1 MTQIAPRDLLL
12 LLGITILWGLNLVI
26 SKVGVESLPPILFT
40 TLRFAIMALVLAPFL
55 RLYRGQMGALAVA
68 GLLSGAVCFALMF
81 VGLAL
86 AENVASVAIAGQL
99 GVPFTTLLSV
109 ALLGEVV
116 HWRRWT
122 GIALS
127 FAGVLVMGLDPR
139 VFEYWPSLAFVIG
152 SAFVGALGLIAVKRL
167 QGVDPLA
174 MQGWFALISLP
185 LLAGLTLA
193 IEQPTAQ
200 TVAQAPFAAWGAVLF
215 SALGAS
221 VIAHTGFYYLVQR
234 YPVTSV
240 APLTVLSPV
249 LSVVFGIWWLGDT
262 LTPRIALGGA
272 LTLVGV
278 FIIIWRERRLPDTG
292 T

>member
-1 MTQIAPRDLLL
+1 MTRIATRDLLL
-12 LLGITILWGLNLVI
+12 LLGITIVWGLNLVI
-26 SKVGVESLPPILFT
+26 SKLGLESLSPLLFT
-40 TLRFAIMALVLAPFL
+40 TLRFAITALVLAPFL
-55 RLYRGQMGALAVA
+55 RLYAGQMSAIVIA

-127 FAGVLVMGLDPR
+127 FMGVLVMGLDPR
-139 VFEYWPSLAFVIG
+139 VFQYWPSLAFVIG

-167 QGVDPLA
+167 RAVDPLA
-174 MQGWFALISLP
+174 MQGWFALLSLP
-185 LLAGLTLA
+185 FLAALTLA
-193 IEQPTAQ
+193 LERPTLQ
-200 TVAQAPFAAWGAVLF
+200 TVQTAPLEAWGAVLF

-249 LSVVFGIWWLGDT
+249 LSVAFGIWWLGDT
-262 LTPRIALGGA
+262 LTARIALGGA
-272 LTLVGV
+272 LTLIGV
-278 FIIIWRERRLPDTG
+278 FIIVWRERRIADTG

>member
-26 SKVGVESLPPILFT
+26 SKIGLENLPPILFT

-55 RLYRGQMGALAVA
+55 RIYRGQMGALAVA

-127 FAGVLVMGLDPR
+127 FAGVMVMGLDPR

-174 MQGWFALISLP
+174 LQGWFALISLP

-200 TVAQAPFAAWGAVLF
+200 SVAQAPLAAWGAVLF

-262 LTPRIALGGA
+262 LTARIALGGA

>member
-26 SKVGVESLPPILFT
+26 SKIGVEQIPPILFT
-40 TLRFAIMALVLAPFL
+40 ALRFGIMALVLLPFL
-55 RLYRGQMGALAVA
+55 RFYPGQMSAVFVA

-127 FAGVLVMGLDPR
+127 FAGVMVMGLDPR
-139 VFEYWPSLAFVIG
+139 VFEYWPSVAFVIG

-174 MQGWFALISLP
+174 MQGWFALLSLP
-185 LLAGLTLA
+185 LLAALTLA
-193 IEQPTAQ
+193 LEQPTVQ
-200 TVAQAPFAAWGAVLF
+200 TLQDAPQSAWGAVLF

-249 LSVVFGIWWLGDT
+249 LSVVFGVWWLGDT

-272 LTLVGV
+272 LTLIGV
-278 FIIIWRERRLPDTG
+278 FIIVWRERRIADTG

>member
-26 SKVGVESLPPILFT
+26 SKIGVESLPPILFT

-109 ALLGEVV
+109 ALLGEAV

-200 TVAQAPFAAWGAVLF
+200 TVMQAPFAAWGAVLF

-249 LSVVFGIWWLGDT
+249 LSVVFGIWWLGDM

>member
-1 MTQIAPRDLLL
+1 MTRISPGHLLL
-12 LLGITILWGLNLVI
+12 LFGITLIWGLNLVI
-26 SKVGVESLPPILFT
+26 SKYGVGSIPPILFT
-40 TLRFAIMALVLAPFL
+40 TLRFLIVGIVLAPFL
-55 RLYRGQMGALAVA
+55 RWYPGQMGPLVIA
-68 GLLSGAVCFALMF
+68 GVLSGALCFSMMF
-81 VGLAL
+81 AGLAL
-86 AENVASVAIAGQL
+86 ANNVSSVAIAGQL

-127 FAGVLVMGLDPR
+127 FGGVLVMGLDPE
-139 VFEYWPSLAFVIG
+139 VFQYWQSLALVIG

-167 QGVDPLA
+167 RAVAPLA
-174 MQGWFALISLP
+174 IQGWFAWISLP
-185 LLAGLTLA
+185 LLLPLTLA
-193 IEQPTAQ
+193 LEQPDLAALSG
-200 TVAQAPFAAWGAVLF
+200 VPVAAWGALAF

-221 VIAHTGFYYLVQR
+221 VIAHTGFYHLIQR

-249 LSVVFGIWWLGDT
+249 LSVGFSVWWLGDV

-272 LTLVGV
+272 LTLAGV
-278 FIIIWRERRLPDTG
+278 FIIVWRERRITDTG
-292 T
+292 Y

>member
-26 SKVGVESLPPILFT
+26 SKVGVENLPPILFT

-55 RLYRGQMGALAVA
+55 RIYRGQIGALAVA

-109 ALLGEVV
+109 ALLGEAV

-127 FAGVLVMGLDPR
+127 FAGVMVMGLDPR

-200 TVAQAPFAAWGAVLF
+200 TVVQAPLVAWGAVLF

-249 LSVVFGIWWLGDT
+249 LSVAFGIWWLGDT

-272 LTLVGV
+272 LTLIGV

>member
-26 SKVGVESLPPILFT
+26 SKIGVENLPPILFT

-55 RLYRGQMGALAVA
+55 RIYRGQMGALAVA

-127 FAGVLVMGLDPR
+127 FAGVMVMGLDPR

-200 TVAQAPFAAWGAVLF
+200 TVVQAPFAAWGAVLF

-249 LSVVFGIWWLGDT
+249 LSVVFGIWWLDDT

-278 FIIIWRERRLPDTG
+278 FIIVWRERRLPDTG